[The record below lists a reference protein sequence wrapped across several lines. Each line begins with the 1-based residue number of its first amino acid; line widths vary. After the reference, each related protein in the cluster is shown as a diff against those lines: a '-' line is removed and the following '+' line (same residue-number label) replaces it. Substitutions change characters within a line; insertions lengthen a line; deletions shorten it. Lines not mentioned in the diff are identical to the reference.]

1 MTMLTRLRDAC
12 ITRLSVRFSH
22 KPGKMLLWFWL
33 RHDLR
38 RIGHQRFAIDAACGE
53 MKNRRFFDV
62 DRYLGF
68 DASERVLTVARAEH
82 PEETALLAELA
93 DLPGIVAEHGRADIV
108 CCVQTINTNH
118 NFEHSS
124 ALEIVSNLA
133 LATAVG
139 GSLLV
144 NFGSRGAPLPALE
157 RATLELLGPQFD
169 RIHVRRYGAL
179 LNGVP
184 FGLVLSPLLA
194 LTMWALPPLRHAFG
208 RRYRKLYLVCSGR
221 RDIPSD

>member
-1 MTMLTRLRDAC
+1 MLARLRGAY
-12 ITRLSVRFSH
+12 IARFPVRFSE

-38 RIGHQRFAIDAACGE
+38 RIGHRPFAIDAACGE

-68 DASERVLTVARAEH
+68 DASERVLAVARAEH

-93 DLPGIVAEHGRADIV
+93 ELPRIVAEHGRADIV

-118 NFEHSS
+118 NFDHSS
-124 ALEIVSNLA
+124 TLAIVRDLA

-144 NFGSRGAPLPALE
+144 NFGSKGAPLPALE

-179 LNGVP
+179 LDGVP
-184 FGLVLSPLLA
+184 FGLILSPLLA
-194 LTMWALPPLRHAFG
+194 LGMWAFPPLRHAFG

-221 RDIPSD
+221 REASAD